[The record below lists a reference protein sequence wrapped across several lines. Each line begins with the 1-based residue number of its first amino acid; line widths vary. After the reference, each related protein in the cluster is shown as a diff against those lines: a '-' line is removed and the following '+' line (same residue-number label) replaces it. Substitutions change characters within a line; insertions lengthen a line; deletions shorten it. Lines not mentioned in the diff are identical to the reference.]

1 MAPTSLATPSTVT
14 THETPIAL
22 GRPGCAPPSP
32 ISRGAGF
39 PEVEGTGNR
48 IELWG
53 LIMVDGSDNPV
64 RAHQEVKIVWRIT
77 GSGELHLTSVAPDG
91 RAHPL
96 QWGPDEH
103 LSSSYQRPG
112 QEWGAGYLFT
122 QSGCWDLHAT
132 RGSATA
138 DVWLNIAP

>member
-1 MAPTSLATPSTVT
+1 
-14 THETPIAL
+14 
-22 GRPGCAPPSP
+22 
-32 ISRGAGF
+32 
-39 PEVEGTGNR
+39 
-48 IELWG
+48 
-53 LIMVDGSDNPV
+53 MVDGPDNPV
-64 RAHQEVKIVWRIT
+64 RAKQEVKIVWRIT

-91 RAHPL
+91 RTHPL

-132 RGSATA
+132 RGDATA
-138 DVWLNIAP
+138 DAWLIVAP